1 MTGGWVV
8 YEGDGGPWGG
18 PGRDTGR
25 TNRTKGARAW
35 HHIEYT
41 HPKGNNPN

>member
-1 MTGGWVV
+1 MRGMEAPG
-8 YEGDGGPWGG
+8 EGQAG
-18 PGRDTGR
+18 TQGR
-25 TNRTKGARAW
+25 TNRTKGARGW